1 MLCLIGVMVIS
12 TVRFLQSACGF
23 SQNCIPIIELSSHAV
38 IQNYLSSSDGA
49 GARKKKERQ
58 RQTRPR
64 DDDGYWEPDLRE
76 PNPTFVSDWVHFK
89 SFLSAPLFSSRFHI
103 SIHSFFIHRT
113 PVLLLLA
120 RDKARLFLERWS
132 SPYHLSVYI
141 FFPLQ
146 FFCLSFP
153 CLLLWEILTCAIW

>member
-49 GARKKKERQ
+49 GARKKERQ

-76 PNPTFVSDWVHFK
+76 PNPTFVSE
-89 SFLSAPLFSSRFHI
+89 STLNLFS
-103 SIHSFFIHRT
+103 
-113 PVLLLLA
+113 VLLSFHHVSIFPSIPFSFTAHQCFFSWRETKQGCSLNAEVLPII
-120 RDKARLFLERWS
+120 
-132 SPYHLSVYI
+132 SPYTY
-141 FFPLQ
+141 FFPFSFSVSHSLA
-146 FFCLSFP
+146 FCYGRS
-153 CLLLWEILTCAIW
+153 